1 MIPSLAEQLSPLKC
15 GDHLCLIC
23 DTFEEQMAAIVPY
36 VKAGL
41 ARGERCVYLAGEG
54 ASDQVLAALAGG
66 GVDVRRE
73 TERGSFLMLS
83 NPDVRLKGGRFDP
96 QATTAFLRGALT
108 EALSAGFS
116 ALRVTVDWTRG
127 LGTDVVVDRIIEY
140 EATLNA
146 SVFAPGSSML
156 GLCQYDRHRSPPE
169 VIEGV
174 LRTHPVAILGDL
186 VCPNLYYE
194 PPEVALGN
202 TLASARMEWMITQ
215 LKRARKTSQDLGDTN
230 ALLGDHMAVQRES
243 ERSLGVLLSN
253 LPGLAYRC
261 RNDRDWT
268 MEFVSQG
275 CLALTGYQPA
285 DLVGNSRI
293 SFGQLIHPD
302 DRQGVWDSV
311 QATIENREPYQLT
324 YRIITQSGEER
335 WVWGHGCGIFSADG
349 ALVALEGFIR
359 DITEHKR
366 AGEALQERE
375 ERFRLV
381 AANSP
386 DTILHQDADLRYT
399 WIASPA
405 LDAAEL
411 EESLGKTDLERFEWF
426 NPQEARRLTE
436 IKKGVLETGL
446 RARTEATLQMGG
458 MTRHFDSVYEPQRGP
473 DGKVAGI
480 FGYARD
486 ITDRKQAEDALKRSE
501 ESYRTLVE
509 TIDDGVHVK
518 DLHGRFI
525 VVNSAI
531 ERRFGLTKGE
541 ILGRTALELYSP
553 EEASQVMAHDQ
564 QVMQTGT
571 PLDAE
576 ETHRYPGD
584 RAIRHVHL
592 RKVPLRDKDGKV
604 AGVVTVS
611 RDITDRKQAEVALH
625 KVNRALRTLSEF
637 DQLLVRAPD
646 ETALLDNVCRIAVEF
661 GGYRMAWVGI
671 AQHDEAKTVKPVAW
685 AGHEEGYLEH
695 ARISWADDE
704 HGGGATGR
712 AIRTGNVCIIKDVQ
726 QEPAASPWASEM
738 ARLGYTSSM
747 ALPLIGPGGTF
758 GALNL
763 YATDSN
769 AFDEEEVRLLTELAT
784 DLAYGLSAL
793 RTENERRQA
802 VDALRDT
809 LQQLRR
815 TIDGTI
821 RAMAATSELRDP
833 YTAGHQ
839 KRTAR
844 LAVAIAREMGLPED
858 EVDSIRMAGEIHDIG
873 KISVPAEISSK
884 PGRLSEL
891 EFSLIKG
898 HAQTGYEILK
908 GIEFPRPIA
917 GMVLQHH
924 ERLDGSGYPFGLT
937 AVDIIPG
944 ARILAVADVVEAM
957 ASHRP
962 YRPARGL
969 DDALREISQHRGTL
983 YDPEVVDACLR
994 VLADG
999 SFNFE

>member
-268 MEFVSQG
+268 IESVSQG

-349 ALVALEGFIR
+349 ALVALEGFI
-359 DITEHKR
+359 T
-366 AGEALQERE
+366 
-375 ERFRLV
+375 
-381 AANSP
+381 
-386 DTILHQDADLRYT
+386 
-399 WIASPA
+399 
-405 LDAAEL
+405 
-411 EESLGKTDLERFEWF
+411 
-426 NPQEARRLTE
+426 
-436 IKKGVLETGL
+436 
-446 RARTEATLQMGG
+446 
-458 MTRHFDSVYEPQRGP
+458 
-473 DGKVAGI
+473 
-480 FGYARD
+480 
-486 ITDRKQAEDALKRSE
+486 
-501 ESYRTLVE
+501 
-509 TIDDGVHVK
+509 
-518 DLHGRFI
+518 
-525 VVNSAI
+525 
-531 ERRFGLTKGE
+531 
-541 ILGRTALELYSP
+541 
-553 EEASQVMAHDQ
+553 
-564 QVMQTGT
+564 
-571 PLDAE
+571 
-576 ETHRYPGD
+576 
-584 RAIRHVHL
+584 
-592 RKVPLRDKDGKV
+592 
-604 AGVVTVS
+604 
-611 RDITDRKQAEVALH
+611 DITDRKQAEVALH

-637 DQLLVRAPD
+637 NQLLVRAPD

-994 VLADG
+994 VLAEG

>member
-349 ALVALEGFIR
+349 ALVALEGFI
-359 DITEHKR
+359 T
-366 AGEALQERE
+366 
-375 ERFRLV
+375 
-381 AANSP
+381 
-386 DTILHQDADLRYT
+386 
-399 WIASPA
+399 
-405 LDAAEL
+405 
-411 EESLGKTDLERFEWF
+411 
-426 NPQEARRLTE
+426 
-436 IKKGVLETGL
+436 
-446 RARTEATLQMGG
+446 
-458 MTRHFDSVYEPQRGP
+458 
-473 DGKVAGI
+473 
-480 FGYARD
+480 
-486 ITDRKQAEDALKRSE
+486 
-501 ESYRTLVE
+501 
-509 TIDDGVHVK
+509 
-518 DLHGRFI
+518 
-525 VVNSAI
+525 
-531 ERRFGLTKGE
+531 
-541 ILGRTALELYSP
+541 
-553 EEASQVMAHDQ
+553 
-564 QVMQTGT
+564 
-571 PLDAE
+571 
-576 ETHRYPGD
+576 
-584 RAIRHVHL
+584 
-592 RKVPLRDKDGKV
+592 
-604 AGVVTVS
+604 
-611 RDITDRKQAEVALH
+611 DITDRKQAEVALH

>member
-1 MIPSLAEQLSPLKC
+1 MMLSLAEQLSSLKC

-230 ALLGDHMAVQRES
+230 ALLGDHMAEQRES

-268 MEFVSQG
+268 MEFVSPG

-302 DRQGVWDSV
+302 DQQGVWDSV

-349 ALVALEGFIR
+349 ALVALEGFI
-359 DITEHKR
+359 T
-366 AGEALQERE
+366 
-375 ERFRLV
+375 
-381 AANSP
+381 
-386 DTILHQDADLRYT
+386 
-399 WIASPA
+399 
-405 LDAAEL
+405 
-411 EESLGKTDLERFEWF
+411 
-426 NPQEARRLTE
+426 
-436 IKKGVLETGL
+436 
-446 RARTEATLQMGG
+446 
-458 MTRHFDSVYEPQRGP
+458 
-473 DGKVAGI
+473 
-480 FGYARD
+480 
-486 ITDRKQAEDALKRSE
+486 
-501 ESYRTLVE
+501 
-509 TIDDGVHVK
+509 
-518 DLHGRFI
+518 
-525 VVNSAI
+525 
-531 ERRFGLTKGE
+531 
-541 ILGRTALELYSP
+541 
-553 EEASQVMAHDQ
+553 
-564 QVMQTGT
+564 
-571 PLDAE
+571 
-576 ETHRYPGD
+576 
-584 RAIRHVHL
+584 
-592 RKVPLRDKDGKV
+592 
-604 AGVVTVS
+604 
-611 RDITDRKQAEVALH
+611 DITDRKQAEVALH

-637 DQLLVRAPD
+637 NQLLVRAPD
-646 ETALLDNVCRIAVEF
+646 ETALLHNVCRIAVEF

-712 AIRTGNVCIIKDVQ
+712 AIRTGNVCIVKDVQ